1 MGDTRAELGLID
13 RPPVLTAT
21 LLGAFE
27 AAFDAAA
34 ALQGATA
41 PNPPVGCAIL
51 DAAGVTLAIAAHTGA
66 GRPHAEAVAI
76 ALCRAAGVEE
86 RIHTVVVTLEPCNH
100 TGRTPPCVEA
110 ILATPARR
118 VVIGAADPN
127 PHVAGGGAAALTVAG
142 LDVAFV
148 GDLPGGAPL
157 AAASRR
163 LIAPFVR
170 RAADGR
176 PWVTV
181 KRAFDQGGSM
191 IPPPGA
197 KTFTAPASLDLAHA
211 LRRRADA
218 ILTGI
223 GTVLA
228 DGPLF
233 TVRRLADHSGRRRTL
248 VVLDRHE
255 RLPPEYAPA
264 AALRGLN
271 VRVESDL
278 GAALDRLAADGA
290 LEVLVEAGP
299 RLSAAVLDAGLW
311 DEAIDIHAGPGG
323 ADRVERRYR
332 AGEQAWEALD
342 VLRHR

>member
-1 MGDTRAELGLID
+1 MGDPKGDLGLIE
-13 RPPVLTAT
+13 RPPT
-21 LLGAFE
+21 LSAALLRAFD

-34 ALQGATA
+34 AFQGATA

-51 DAAGVTLAIAAHTGA
+51 DAAGAMLAVAAHTGA
-66 GRPHAEAVAI
+66 GRLHAEAEAI
-76 ALCRAAGVEE
+76 AACRRAGVID

-100 TGRTPPCVEA
+100 TGRTPPCVGA

-118 VVIGAADPN
+118 VLIGAADPN
-127 PHVAGGGAAALTVAG
+127 PHVVGGGAAALAAAG
-142 LDVAFV
+142 LEVAFLS
-148 GDLPGGAPL
+148 DLPGGASL

-163 LIAPFVR
+163 LIGPFVR
-170 RAADGR
+170 RAAEGR

-181 KRAFDQGGSM
+181 KRAFDVSGGM

-218 ILTGI
+218 IVTGI

-228 DGPLF
+228 DDPLF
-233 TVRRLADHSGRRRTL
+233 TVRRLADHSERRRTL
-248 VVLDRHE
+248 VVFDRHG
-255 RLPPEYAPA
+255 RLPAAYVAA
-264 AALRGLN
+264 AALRGLD
-271 VRVESDL
+271 VRVETDL
-278 GAALDRLAADGA
+278 DAAFDRLAADGA

-299 RLSAAVLDAGLW
+299 RLSGAVLEADLW

-323 ADRVERRYR
+323 RDRVERRYR
-332 AGEQAWEALD
+332 AGEPAWEGLD